1 MGFKLIERVY
11 AMTDYEMSGTEL
23 SVLAALAFR
32 ANDKTLLCFPKQDTL
47 AKMTHLA
54 RSTVAASLNELKK
67 DGILEWDSGGLKNKR
82 GKGGGLLANSYRLNL
97 PEKPKKANKAEV
109 INNMSAGQDS
119 VRLPD
124 ITVSASRTLQCP
136 PPGHYSV
143 RQPDTN
149 INITSNTKPI
159 PNRRESGLDLEFEEA
174 VKSMDLRVRY
184 APPTTES
191 PTAKIFRLCEIPES
205 DIKMRAGC
213 MKTLIPLVLK
223 LNRSKIDE
231 ILYAFESEKKQG
243 EMKKVN
249 NLFGLLVK
257 RLQAYTKIS

>member
-1 MGFKLIERVY
+1 MGFKLLERVY
-11 AMTDYEMSGTEL
+11 AMTDYKMSGTEL

-32 ANDKTLLCFPKQDTL
+32 ANDKTLLCFPKLETL

-54 RSTVAASLNELKK
+54 RSTVWDSLNELKK
-67 DGILEWDSGGLKNKR
+67 YGYLEWDSGGLKNKR
-82 GKGGGLLANSYRLNL
+82 GKGGRILANSYRLNF

-109 INNMSAGQDS
+109 INNMSGGQDS
-119 VRLPD
+119 YRQPD
-124 ITVSASRTLQCP
+124 TTVTASRTLQLP
-136 PPGHYSV
+136 PAGHYSY
-143 RQPDTN
+143 RQPDSN

-174 VKSMDLRVRY
+174 AKSMDLRVRY

-205 DIKMRAGC
+205 DIGMRAGC
-213 MKTLIPLVLK
+213 MKTLTPLLVK
-223 LNRSKIDE
+223 LRQSKIED

-243 EMKKVN
+243 ELETARSYFAVLVDRLKKYAGV
-249 NLFGLLVK
+249 
-257 RLQAYTKIS
+257 S